1 MTSEQ
6 QETAG
11 SRLVYQPP
19 SSTDVVYW
27 GPGVCLRFLATG
39 KDTNGAYTQIEHVVA
54 PGGGPPAHRHQRED
68 ETWYVV
74 EGRVEFRIGDVTLL
88 AQPGDYL
95 RGPRGMAHVFQNVGE
110 RTARVLMTFVPG
122 GIEHFFMEVFQP
134 VGDRAATPPAPPA
147 ELIARMIQAAPR
159 YGLEFFAMLP
169 SLESGAA
176 TKPGFDAHAP
186 TPTGPPDSLQH

>member
-11 SRLVYQPP
+11 SHLVYHPP
-19 SSTDVVYW
+19 SSTDVEYW

-39 KDTNGAYTQIEHVVA
+39 KDTNGAYTQVEHVVA
-54 PGGGPPAHRHQRED
+54 PGGGPPAHLHQRED

-95 RGPRGMAHVFQNVGE
+95 RGPRGTAHVFQNVGE
-110 RTARVLMTFVPG
+110 RTARVLITFVPA

-134 VGDRAATPPAPPA
+134 VGDRATPPPAPPA

-169 SLESGAA
+169 PPESGAA
-176 TKPGFDAHAP
+176 IGPGFDAHAP
-186 TPTGPPDSLQH
+186 TGPPDLQH